1 MDTGDKVAVRDI
13 SLHIPPGKTVALVG
27 ESGSGKSVTAL
38 SILRLLESVSN
49 IEQSGEVLFNNQNL
63 LQLNASEIRQVRGN
77 EIAMIFQEPMTSLN
91 PVYSIGSQIIEPFII
106 HQNLSPNEARQKSIQ
121 LLNKCGILDPHL
133 KIDQY
138 PHQLSGGQRQRVMI
152 AMALACRPSL
162 LIADEPTTALDVT
175 VQAQI
180 LTMIKELQ
188 SELEMSVF
196 LITHDLHMVQSFAD
210 YVYIMNDGQIVESGK
225 TNEIFSNPADPY
237 TKHLLGS
244 IPQGQPENIPS
255 VNDLIK
261 VHDITVRFTS
271 SSGFLGRHKTFFEAV
286 KNVSLAIPRG
296 STFGLVGESGSGK
309 STLGFA
315 ILRLQNSS
323 GQVEFDS
330 NDISALSGKQL
341 RKLRKRMQI
350 VFQDP
355 FSSLSPRR
363 TIFQIIA
370 EGLRIHYPD
379 LHASEVETAVV
390 EALEDVGLSSEIMH
404 RYPHEF
410 SGGQRQRIAIARVI
424 ILKPEFLV
432 LDEPTSALDM
442 TIQAQIIDLLK
453 ELQKKFNI
461 TYLFITHDLR
471 VIKAMANFLA
481 VMKGGEIVE
490 TGVAHE
496 IFSNPQHSYTK
507 SLFKA
512 AFLE

>member
-1 MDTGDKVAVRDI
+1 MEAVRNI
-13 SLHIPPGKTVALVG
+13 SLNIPPGKTVALVG

-38 SILRLLESVSN
+38 TILRLLESVAN
-49 IEQSGEVLFNNQNL
+49 IEHSGEINFNNQNL
-63 LQLNASEIRQVRGN
+63 LQLNESAIRQVRGN

-106 HQNLSPNEARQKSIQ
+106 HQNLSPQVAREKSVN
-121 LLNKCGILDPHL
+121 LLEKCGIIDPHI
-133 KIDQY
+133 KIDHY

-180 LTMIKELQ
+180 LKMIKELQ
-188 SELEMSVF
+188 SEFEMSVF

-210 YVYIMNDGQIVESGK
+210 YVYIMNEGQIVESGV
-225 TNEIFSNPADPY
+225 TATIFSHPEDAY
-237 TKHLLGS
+237 TRHLLGS
-244 IPQGQPENIPS
+244 IPQGYPENLPPA
-255 VNDLIK
+255 DTLIHL
-261 VHDITVRFTS
+261 HDVTVRFSS
-271 SSGFLGRHKTFFEAV
+271 SSGFLGRNKTCFEAV
-286 KNVSLAIPRG
+286 KNVSLAIEKG

-315 ILRLQNSS
+315 ILRLQESS
-323 GQVEFDS
+323 GTIKFNSE
-330 NDISALSGKQL
+330 DISELKGTRL
-341 RKLRKRMQI
+341 RKLRKKMQI

-370 EGLRIHYPD
+370 EGLRIHFTNLRP
-379 LHASEVETAVV
+379 SEVESSVI
-390 EALEDVGLSSEIMH
+390 EALEDVGLSADIMH

-424 ILKPEFLV
+424 VLKPEFLV

-442 TIQAQIIDLLK
+442 TIQAQTIELLK
-453 ELQKKFNI
+453 KLQKKFSM

-471 VIKAMANFLA
+471 VIKSIANSLA
-481 VMKGGEIVE
+481 VMKGGEIIE
-490 TGVAHE
+490 MGVARD
-496 IFSNPQHSYTK
+496 IFENPQHSYTK
-507 SLFKA
+507 NLFKA